1 MGVAMKSKHLLILI
15 TILFF
20 AGYSANLYANFANTY
35 GCSAEGMARGGA
47 MTATVNDWSSV
58 FYNVGGLGR
67 TVDLTGQTAGTG
79 GEMTLK
85 LRKTEGDADSKKE
98 KYPSQFAISVLYTF
112 PQLNLSIKRF
122 GTDSGGN
129 LFPVKTDA
137 AKMDPYGFTVIGGV
151 LDINTIVKM
160 PDFISSFRLGIG
172 MGMNA
177 DMSLVKVNDLDPRT
191 HNFLCYGREI
201 QNSVIMIGGGMGF
214 MNDAFGGGVGVNVA
228 FAGKGKMYMEAQ
240 LSASPQVPL
249 GQSTMDLTV
258 SPGAIAGIYFSPG
271 KFASAID
278 GLDIGASYR
287 QETQMKI
294 DPFNAA
300 AGILGGVINMNLMT
314 AIQDYYSPHAIS
326 GGIAYSRWGLTLS
339 ADVNYEMWSK
349 STLGK
354 VMKYHYVGIPKFMD
368 TLSYRGGIK
377 YTLPPIP
384 LLTVDLMFGYAYVP
398 TYLSKNAG
406 TAMGIRLGPVS
417 TQLASGMYNPMD
429 NDKHEAS
436 FGIKFTIP
444 KTWRLGGQFI
454 IGLSY
459 QFQYLMP
466 KKVSKN
472 GFSITDGTPD
482 DMLETYMLNPSYSY
496 GGMNHSVFMEV
507 GMRL

>member
-1 MGVAMKSKHLLILI
+1 MKSKHFLILI

-20 AGYSANLYANFANTY
+20 AGYSVNLYANFAETY

-67 TVDLTGQTAGTG
+67 TVELTGQTAGTGG

-85 LRKTEGDADSKKE
+85 LRKTEGETDTKKE
-98 KYPSQFAISVLYTF
+98 KFPSQIAISVLYTF
-112 PQLNLSIKRF
+112 PQLTLKINRF

-129 LFPVKTDA
+129 FYPVKTDA
-137 AKMDPYGFTVIGGV
+137 AKMNPYGFTVIGGV

-160 PDFISSFRLGIG
+160 PDAISSFRLGIG

-177 DMSLVKVNDLDPRT
+177 DLSLVKVNDLDPRT
-191 HNFLCYGREI
+191 HDFASYGREI
-201 QNSVIMIGGGMGF
+201 QNSMIMIGAGMGF
-214 MNDAFGGGVGVNVA
+214 LNDAFGGGVGVNVA

-240 LSASPQVPL
+240 LSADPQVPL

-258 SPGAIAGIYFSPG
+258 APGAIAGIYFSPG
-271 KFASAID
+271 KFASVID
-278 GLDIGASYR
+278 GLDFGASYR
-287 QETQMKI
+287 QETVMKI

-314 AIQDYYSPHAIS
+314 AIQDYYSPHTVN

-349 STLGK
+349 STYSK
-354 VMKYHYVGIPKFMD
+354 VIKFHYIGIPNFND
-368 TLSYRGGIK
+368 ILSYRGGIK
-377 YTLPPIP
+377 YTLPPAQ
-384 LLTVDLMFGYAYVP
+384 LLTVDIMLGYAYVP
-398 TYLSKNAG
+398 SYLSKNAG
-406 TAMGIRLGPVS
+406 TAMGIRIGPVS
-417 TQLASGMYNPMD
+417 TQVATGMFNMMD
-429 NDKHEAS
+429 NDKHVGS
-436 FGIKFTIP
+436 IGFKFTVP

-454 IGLSY
+454 ACLSY
-459 QFQYLMP
+459 QFQYLVP
-466 KKVSKN
+466 KKVNKN
-472 GFSITDGTPD
+472 GYSVTNGTPD
-482 DMLETYMLNPSYSY
+482 DMVSTYMLNPSYSY
-496 GGMNHSVFMEV
+496 GGMNHTMFVEV